1 MVFHCSCSS
10 FQIGNCLEHRLT
22 ILKKGKLDLKR
33 CQKAIMVPTWNIL
46 TLVGVQSICTKGPA
60 CWNQCLFS
68 LWVSVEPYSASAR
81 REKKSERMEDG
92 EGRID
97 LHGQLCSLSSPFSL
111 TVKTWSMYIIRAL
124 RSLCDVSQPLAD
136 SQLARSWVWWQKP
149 RLELLT
155 LALFHLCTILIV
167 EDIPGPEFLEVWT
180 SKSMTS

>member
-10 FQIGNCLEHRLT
+10 FQIGNCLQHRLT
-22 ILKKGKLDLKR
+22 ILKKGKWGLKR

-81 REKKSERMEDG
+81 REKKVKEWKMGRG
-92 EGRID
+92 ELIFMGSYVPSL
-97 LHGQLCSLSSPFSL
+97 LHSSSQRG
-111 TVKTWSMYIIRAL
+111 KTWSMCITGGL

-136 SQLARSWVWWQKP
+136 SQVMSVVTEAQTGASHPCSFSPVHNSDCRRHSRPWVSWG
-149 RLELLT
+149 L
-155 LALFHLCTILIV
+155 
-167 EDIPGPEFLEVWT
+167 
-180 SKSMTS
+180 SK